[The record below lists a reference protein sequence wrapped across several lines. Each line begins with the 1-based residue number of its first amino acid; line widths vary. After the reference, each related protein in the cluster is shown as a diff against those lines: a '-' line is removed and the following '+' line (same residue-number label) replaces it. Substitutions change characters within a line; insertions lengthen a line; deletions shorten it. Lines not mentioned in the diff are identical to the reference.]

1 MIRVLIADDEAP
13 ARERLRQMLAAH
25 PQVEIAGEATTGVE
39 AIALAAT
46 LKLDLL
52 ILDIQMPGGTGLDVA
67 ACLASPRPAIV
78 FCTAYDE
85 HAIEAFELNAVDYL
99 LKPVSRARLAQALAR
114 VGARAAAST
123 EVAVDAVVRRPDA
136 RFLVR
141 NGSHYTV
148 VPVGKVA
155 FFESVDGLT
164 KLVTETGQEHW
175 IDPPLQELE
184 ARVDPV
190 RFFRV
195 SRGALVNL
203 AAVLE
208 VHPFPGGAAEIAL
221 RSGQRLEVSRR
232 RMRDLMKALGGE
244 QR

>member
-1 MIRVLIADDEAP
+1 
-13 ARERLRQMLAAH
+13 MLDAH
-25 PQVEIAGEATTGVE
+25 PQVEIAAEAATGAE
-39 AIALAAT
+39 AIALAAS
-46 LKLDLL
+46 LKPDLL

-67 ACLASPRPAIV
+67 ACLASPRPAII
-78 FCTAYDE
+78 FCTAYDQ

-114 VGARAAAST
+114 VESGPTSAAEAA
-123 EVAVDAVVRRPDA
+123 VDAAVDAVVRRPDA

-148 VPVGKVA
+148 VPVAKVA
-155 FFESVDGLT
+155 YFESVDGLT

-175 IDPPLQELE
+175 IDPPLQQLE
-184 ARVDPV
+184 TRVDPA

-221 RSGQRLEVSRR
+221 RNGQRLEVSRR
-232 RMRDLMKALGGE
+232 RLRDLMKVLGGE
-244 QR
+244 

>member
-1 MIRVLIADDEAP
+1 
-13 ARERLRQMLAAH
+13 
-25 PQVEIAGEATTGVE
+25 
-39 AIALAAT
+39 
-46 LKLDLL
+46 
-52 ILDIQMPGGTGLDVA
+52 
-67 ACLASPRPAIV
+67 
-78 FCTAYDE
+78 
-85 HAIEAFELNAVDYL
+85 
-99 LKPVSRARLAQALAR
+99 
-114 VGARAAAST
+114 
-123 EVAVDAVVRRPDA
+123 
-136 RFLVR
+136 
-141 NGSHYTV
+141 V

-244 QR
+244 QC